1 MKKKASIIIR
11 TKNEERWIVRC
22 LDAISKQTYDNYEV
36 IIVDNCSE
44 DKTLERAKKYKKVKK
59 IVSIKK
65 YLPGKSLNVGI
76 RSSSGEYIVCISSHC
91 IPVDKFWLANLVNAI
106 EEDNNY
112 AGVYGRQEPMSF
124 SSPSDKRDLMI
135 VFGLDRKIQLKDS
148 FFHNANS
155 IIKRS
160 VWNKFPFSEKTTNIE
175 DRLWAQKILKKGY
188 KILYEPKASVFHYHG
203 IHQGGKS
210 SLLNNV
216 VSILQKNTTNYRT
229 GKLNPKNMKIAAI
242 IPIKGEPINFN
253 GKLLIK
259 KTINT
264 LKQSKYVDDIIISTD
279 SKNTAKIAKKL
290 GVSCP
295 FLRPKNLS
303 QSHVNLETV
312 QQFSLI
318 ELEKKNFFYDLI
330 VHVEET
336 FPFRP
341 KNFIDDMIKHFLKN
355 GLNTVVATKNEPKP
369 VWHEKKQNTF
379 ERIDS
384 GDVPREFKEKIFVGM
399 PGLGLI
405 TYPELVRKQKIFD
418 QKVGFFQVKSPI
430 ASIEVRDKE
439 GFEVAKKLLKI

>member
-1 MKKKASIIIR
+1 
-11 TKNEERWIVRC
+11 
-22 LDAISKQTYDNYEV
+22 
-36 IIVDNCSE
+36 
-44 DKTLERAKKYKKVKK
+44 
-59 IVSIKK
+59 
-65 YLPGKSLNVGI
+65 
-76 RSSSGEYIVCISSHC
+76 
-91 IPVDKFWLANLVNAI
+91 
-106 EEDNNY
+106 
-112 AGVYGRQEPMSF
+112 MSF

-430 ASIEVRDKE
+430 ASVEVRDKE